1 MKMFINGKAVDSSDG
16 QTIEVTN
23 PATGEVIDTIPAAT
37 PEDIKNVVDI
47 AKAAQKGWAKVP
59 VYERA
64 ELLMKF
70 LELVERDKEKLA
82 RTLSDE
88 TGKPITEARAEIGN
102 IPISFKGFSE
112 RAKHLYDEVIPAGLE
127 PGQDNHVLITRREP
141 LGVVVAVIPF
151 NFPCD
156 LFDQKVA
163 PALLTGNSV
172 IVKPS
177 TDNPLT
183 LCMLTALLGEAGIP
197 AGVAQIVTGRGS
209 VVGHELCSNPD
220 VDLVTLTGSTAVG
233 IETAE
238 VCAKTLTH
246 TALELGGN
254 DAFIVMEDGDVD
266 LATDE
271 LIWGR
276 MYNTGQVCCASK
288 RFLVHKS
295 RVEEFTTKAIEK
307 ISALKKGM
315 PADDDTQIGCLI
327 SEKAAIEVERQVN
340 LTVEQGGKILLGGKR
355 NGAFYEPTVIGD
367 VPATA
372 DVAKDME
379 IFGPVVPVISFET
392 EEEAIRIANDSMF
405 GLCGC
410 VFSENQKTAARVAC
424 ALECGGAIING
435 ASFYRSFEMPFGGYK
450 YSGIGTEGVMTTFDE
465 MTHTKS
471 VVLKN
476 IF

>member
-1 MKMFINGKAVDSSDG
+1 M
-16 QTIEVTN
+16 
-23 PATGEVIDTIPAAT
+23 
-37 PEDIKNVVDI
+37 
-47 AKAAQKGWAKVP
+47 
-59 VYERA
+59 
-64 ELLMKF
+64 
-70 LELVERDKEKLA
+70 
-82 RTLSDE
+82 
-88 TGKPITEARAEIGN
+88 
-102 IPISFKGFSE
+102 
-112 RAKHLYDEVIPAGLE
+112 
-127 PGQDNHVLITRREP
+127 
-141 LGVVVAVIPF
+141 VVAVIPF

-163 PALLTGNSV
+163 PALLSGNAV

-183 LCMLTALLGEAGIP
+183 LCKLTALLGEAGVTP
-197 AGVAQIVTGRGS
+197 GAAQIVTGRGS
-209 VVGHELCSNPD
+209 TVGHELTSNPD
-220 VDLVTLTGSTAVG
+220 VDLVTLTGSTEVG

-254 DAFIVMEDGDVD
+254 DAFIVMADADID

-288 RFLVHKS
+288 RFLVHKD
-295 RVEEFTTKAIEK
+295 VADEFAQKAVEK
-307 ISALKKGM
+307 ISALKRGM
-315 PADDDTQIGCLI
+315 PADEDTQIGCLI
-327 SEKAAIEVERQVN
+327 SEKAAIKVEEQVN
-340 LTVEQGGKILLGGKR
+340 LTVEQGGEIILGGTR
-355 NGAFYEPTVIGD
+355 NGAFYDPTVIVN
-367 VPATA
+367 VPKTA

-379 IFGPVVPVISFET
+379 IFGPVVPIITFET
-392 EEEAIRIANDSMF
+392 EEEAIEIANASKF

-410 VFSENQKTAARVAC
+410 VFSANQKTCARVAC

-450 YSGIGTEGVMTTFDE
+450 YSGIGTEGVMSTFDE

-471 VVLKN
+471 IVLKN
-476 IF
+476 IL